1 MKPLSA
7 SHIDKWKQ
15 CQRREAFIYRL
26 GIREPSSP
34 AAEAGQ
40 AVHSLLEGKEP
51 EGPVSAKYDIHRMAG
66 LLKEAS
72 PALVKQE
79 YEFTQEIDGIW
90 FTGRIDGWYDRG
102 IEDFKT
108 TSKRKYVKTVRK
120 LTNDVQRLL
129 YVEVEPTASE
139 TLWLYGVWEDF
150 SVEKIFVPVDRKKD
164 RERFKLNVLA
174 SAEEILACPEDV
186 DPLSLPAASDDG
198 KSGACALF
206 PPHGCPF
213 KERCFPVDQGMMTA
227 MGNLMD
233 ELEKQEQS
241 QVASAAKPKKPI
253 GTLYIDCFPIQL
265 SSEEVVTQANVLIAA
280 AANQVAEDQH
290 VHHALLV
297 DFKGGPM
304 IAAQLAFNIRE
315 QYYAHVVLETKS
327 AESRAC
333 VFKLTEMAENVV
345 KGFF

>member
-1 MKPLSA
+1 
-7 SHIDKWKQ
+7 
-15 CQRREAFIYRL
+15 
-26 GIREPSSP
+26 
-34 AAEAGQ
+34 
-40 AVHSLLEGKEP
+40 
-51 EGPVSAKYDIHRMAG
+51 
-66 LLKEAS
+66 
-72 PALVKQE
+72 
-79 YEFTQEIDGIW
+79 
-90 FTGRIDGWYDRG
+90 
-102 IEDFKT
+102 
-108 TSKRKYVKTVRK
+108 
-120 LTNDVQRLL
+120 
-129 YVEVEPTASE
+129 
-139 TLWLYGVWEDF
+139 
-150 SVEKIFVPVDRKKD
+150 
-164 RERFKLNVLA
+164 
-174 SAEEILACPEDV
+174 
-186 DPLSLPAASDDG
+186 
-198 KSGACALF
+198 
-206 PPHGCPF
+206 
-213 KERCFPVDQGMMTA
+213 